1 MNQRYDL
8 SEYCSVIATI
18 EKADGNES
26 VGTMW
31 TETKSF
37 RTQARLEEVF
47 DWANKQRASGRL
59 TLTIDQSSKAV
70 A

>member
-37 RTQARLEEVF
+37 RTQATLQEVF
-47 DWANKQRASGRL
+47 EWANQQRCSGRL
-59 TLTIDQSSKAV
+59 TLTIDQSSKAIR
-70 A
+70 